1 MFNWS
6 CKHVK
11 SESGLKVMTH
21 KCDHEVLKWIT
32 GLKKEPF
39 CFLMSLKLNV
49 SLEFIDSFTD

>member
-1 MFNWS
+1 
-6 CKHVK
+6 
-11 SESGLKVMTH
+11 MTH